1 MIFIYKI
8 HIVNFFSFSLTYS
21 NDLFYLAFCGE
32 CGGGVLAGNDLELFS

>member
-1 MIFIYKI
+1 MEE
-8 HIVNFFSFSLTYS
+8 FFQLFTNIYS